1 MSKIMSKSYK
11 KMPCWMFGT
20 LFFLILLGLVFGI
33 YNVRESFT
41 EGSCSSLEKANQNAK
56 KASNNAFNQFKRKN
70 IQVQRMKQRIAR
82 ANRQFRPHVTQ
93 LHKLRKTL
101 QEKQAN
107 HNNIKKRL
115 DECRINTTPVST
127 QAPTQAPTQEPT
139 QAPTQEPTPA
149 PYIPLSAAQI
159 ASLPP
164 RIRQCVQ
171 NAAPN
176 DQGVT
181 RLDWCRRNA

>member
-11 KMPCWMFGT
+11 KMSCWMFGT

-41 EGSCSSLEKANQNAK
+41 EGSCSTLEKANQNAK
-56 KASNNAFNQFKRKN
+56 KASDNAFNQFKRKN
-70 IQVQRMKQRIAR
+70 IQVQRMKQRIAH

-93 LHKLRKTL
+93 LHKLKKTL
-101 QEKQAN
+101 QKKQAN
-107 HNNIKKRL
+107 HNNIKKQL
-115 DECRINTTPVST
+115 DQCRINTAPVPNPTTTPST
-127 QAPTQAPTQEPT
+127 TPPPT
-139 QAPTQEPTPA
+139 
-149 PYIPLSAAQI
+149 LSAEQI

-164 RIRQCVQ
+164 HIRQCVQ
-171 NAAPN
+171 NADPK

>member
-56 KASNNAFNQFKRKN
+56 KASDNAFNQFKKKN
-70 IQVQRMKQRIAR
+70 IQVQRMQQRIAH
-82 ANRQFRPHVTQ
+82 ANRRFRPHVIQ
-93 LHKLRKTL
+93 LSKLRKTL
-101 QEKQAN
+101 QKKQAN
-107 HNNIKKRL
+107 HNNIKKQL
-115 DECRINTTPVST
+115 DKCRINTTPV
-127 QAPTQAPTQEPT
+127 
-139 QAPTQEPTPA
+139 PTPT
-149 PYIPLSAAQI
+149 PTPTPTLSAEQI

-164 RIRQCVQ
+164 HIRQCVQ

>member
-20 LFFLILLGLVFGI
+20 LFFLILLGLVFGV

-56 KASNNAFNQFKRKN
+56 KASDNAFKQFKRKN
-70 IQVQRMKQRIAR
+70 IQVQKMKQRIDR

-101 QEKQAN
+101 QKKQTN
-107 HNNIKKRL
+107 HNNIKKQL
-115 DECRINTTPVST
+115 DKCRINTTPVQT
-127 QAPTQAPTQEPT
+127 QTTTPEPT
-139 QAPTQEPTPA
+139 
-149 PYIPLSAAQI
+149 LSAEQI

-164 RIRQCVQ
+164 RIRKCVQ
-171 NAAPN
+171 NADPK

>member
-1 MSKIMSKSYK
+1 MSKSYK

-56 KASNNAFNQFKRKN
+56 KASDNAFKQFKRKN
-70 IQVQRMKQRIAR
+70 IQVQRMKQRIDR
-82 ANRQFRPHVTQ
+82 ANHQFRPHVTQ
-93 LHKLRKTL
+93 LHKLRKIL
-101 QEKQAN
+101 QKKQAN
-107 HNNIKKRL
+107 HNNIKKKL
-115 DECRINTTPVST
+115 DECRINTTHVQT
-127 QAPTQAPTQEPT
+127 QNTTPPQTTTPEPT
-139 QAPTQEPTPA
+139 
-149 PYIPLSAAQI
+149 LSAEQI

-164 RIRQCVQ
+164 RIRKCVQ
-171 NAAPN
+171 NADPK

>member
-11 KMPCWMFGT
+11 KMSCWMFGT

-56 KASNNAFNQFKRKN
+56 KASDNAFKQFKRKN
-70 IQVQRMKQRIAR
+70 IQVQKMKQRIDR

-101 QEKQAN
+101 QKKQAN
-107 HNNIKKRL
+107 HNNIKKQL
-115 DECRINTTPVST
+115 DQCRINTAPVPNPTTTPST
-127 QAPTQAPTQEPT
+127 TPPPT
-139 QAPTQEPTPA
+139 
-149 PYIPLSAAQI
+149 LSAEQI

-164 RIRQCVQ
+164 HIRQCVQ
-171 NAAPN
+171 NADPK

>member
-1 MSKIMSKSYK
+1 MSKSYK
-11 KMPCWMFGT
+11 KMPCWLFGT

-56 KASNNAFNQFKRKN
+56 KASDNAFNQFKRKN
-70 IQVQRMKQRIAR
+70 IQVQRMKQRIAH

-93 LHKLRKTL
+93 LHKLKKTL
-101 QEKQAN
+101 QKKQAN
-107 HNNIKKRL
+107 HNNIKKQL
-115 DECRINTTPVST
+115 DQCRINTAPVPNPTTTPST
-127 QAPTQAPTQEPT
+127 TPPPT
-139 QAPTQEPTPA
+139 
-149 PYIPLSAAQI
+149 LSAEQI

-164 RIRQCVQ
+164 HIRQCVQ
-171 NAAPN
+171 NADPK

>member
-11 KMPCWMFGT
+11 KMPCWLFGT
-20 LFFLILLGLVFGI
+20 LFYLILLGLVFGI

-56 KASNNAFNQFKRKN
+56 KASDNAFKQFKRKN
-70 IQVQRMKQRIAR
+70 IQVQKMKQRIDR

-101 QEKQAN
+101 QKKQAN
-107 HNNIKKRL
+107 HNNIKKQL
-115 DECRINTTPVST
+115 DQCRINTAPVPNPTTTPST
-127 QAPTQAPTQEPT
+127 TPPPT
-139 QAPTQEPTPA
+139 
-149 PYIPLSAAQI
+149 LSAEQI

-164 RIRQCVQ
+164 HIRQCVQ
-171 NAAPN
+171 NADPK

>member
-11 KMPCWMFGT
+11 KMSCWMFGT

-56 KASNNAFNQFKRKN
+56 KASDNAFNQFKRKN
-70 IQVQRMKQRIAR
+70 IQVQRMKQRIAH

-93 LHKLRKTL
+93 LHKLKKTL
-101 QEKQAN
+101 QKKQAN
-107 HNNIKKRL
+107 HNNIKKQL
-115 DECRINTTPVST
+115 DQCRINTAPVPNPTTTPST
-127 QAPTQAPTQEPT
+127 TPPPT
-139 QAPTQEPTPA
+139 
-149 PYIPLSAAQI
+149 LSAEQI

-164 RIRQCVQ
+164 HIRQCVQ
-171 NAAPN
+171 NADPK